1 MGVSR
6 KLRGEQLDIRFPIRG
21 RPTRIRVL
29 ERAGQMRLNLQPA
42 TAKVI
47 SHPVSHKSDTE
58 TFDQALELTFPER
71 QLTEEEMHHWFCRMF
86 PG

>member
-6 KLRGEQLDIRFPIRG
+6 KLRGEQLDFRFPIRG
-21 RPTRIRVL
+21 RPTRTRVL
-29 ERAGQMRLNLQPA
+29 ERAGQMRLDLQPS

-47 SHPVSHKSDTE
+47 SKPVSHKSDTE
-58 TFDQALELTFPER
+58 TFDEALELTFPER
-71 QLTEEEMHHWFCRMF
+71 ELDDTEMHQWFCRMF